1 MIALPFLIS
10 TLMFTSSATTFVHHH
25 NGAWCTSNGKIAL
38 TQKENYE
45 IVHLPRIS
53 EAACRSRCEAD
64 AQCDFAQTFNHLA
77 YAAGWPPHCRLH
89 RNAYCDSEK
98 LITTDIWFQVW
109 LKASA
114 IPPVTTANP
123 TKDPTRNPT
132 MIPTASPSQNPTIN
146 PTRMPT
152 ASPSSNPTMIP
163 TASPSQTPTTN
174 PTANPSPFPT
184 AADFIIKIKAFH
196 GKPSD
201 IKVQAQPDVDVY
213 LGNFE
218 QKLTPVNGDRRLL
231 SSDQQ

>member
-1 MIALPFLIS
+1 
-10 TLMFTSSATTFVHHH
+10 
-25 NGAWCTSNGKIAL
+25 
-38 TQKENYE
+38 
-45 IVHLPRIS
+45 
-53 EAACRSRCEAD
+53 
-64 AQCDFAQTFNHLA
+64 
-77 YAAGWPPHCRLH
+77 
-89 RNAYCDSEK
+89 
-98 LITTDIWFQVW
+98 
-109 LKASA
+109 
-114 IPPVTTANP
+114 
-123 TKDPTRNPT
+123 
-132 MIPTASPSQNPTIN
+132 MIPTASPSQNPTTN

-152 ASPSSNPTMIP
+152 ASPSSSPTKEPSTNPTL
-163 TASPSQTPTTN
+163 N

>member
-1 MIALPFLIS
+1 M
-10 TLMFTSSATTFVHHH
+10 
-25 NGAWCTSNGKIAL
+25 G
-38 TQKENYE
+38 
-45 IVHLPRIS
+45 
-53 EAACRSRCEAD
+53 
-64 AQCDFAQTFNHLA
+64 AQCDFAETYNHLA
-77 YAAGWPPHCRLH
+77 YAAGWPPHCQLH

-123 TKDPTRNPT
+123 TKDPTR
-132 MIPTASPSQNPTIN
+132 
-146 PTRMPT
+146 
-152 ASPSSNPTMIP
+152 NPTMIP

-213 LGNFE
+213 LGSFE